1 MNLSNVRIF
10 VVGPRGSG
18 KTTFTLLLRN
28 ELDCCPWFEMGH
40 ALLGFLARVKVGSDD
55 PVRVNEQRNY
65 IRKHKDSFRADLI
78 AMGDVLREVDP
89 AGLIRYGF
97 QTSPIVTGVRR
108 KCEMDA
114 YCAGGR
120 ARGADYEFLIE
131 LCRDGCALDNYELA
145 GAHSDPWKYFTAT
158 IQIPNNGD
166 IEDLR
171 KWARLAAKSVRSVA
185 Q

>member
-40 ALLGFLARVKVGSDD
+40 ALVGFLARVKVGSDD
-55 PVRVNEQRNY
+55 PVRLNEQRAY
-65 IRKHKDSFRADLI
+65 IRKHKDSFRPDLI
-78 AMGDVLREVDP
+78 ALGDVLREIDP

-97 QTSPIVTGVRR
+97 QSAPIVTGVRR
-108 KCEMDA
+108 RSEMDA
-114 YCAGGR
+114 YCAAGR
-120 ARGADYEFLIE
+120 KANAEILIE
-131 LCRDGCALDNYELA
+131 LCRDGCAQDNYELA
-145 GAHSDPWKYFTAT
+145 GAHNDPWKYFSAT

-166 IEDLR
+166 MEDLR
-171 KWARLAAKSVRSVA
+171 KWARLAAKTVRSVA